1 MKNLPS
7 EDDDPC
13 RSRRNWAYLRR
24 SQRRRR
30 RRRIFEGGGIPRLL
44 ESDYEGGGRCSSPK
58 TLSLSLSLYID
69 WNEEV
74 QNVESSQGLFLFRVN
89 IENLRNFTLKRPELL
104 SVFELVNLSNRDSIK
119 ELVSQA
125 IESREDYLDDTIAKL
140 REAISGY
147 LLGCFD
153 FDIQPLPSLKKPI
166 LVIVVDV
173 AISKRTNGARKRRLS
188 SDFSS
193 ERKETEDSH
202 DDASKK
208 DSRND
213 ASTGSESVKKRKVG
227 DARAYKR
234 EIRSRMQQ
242 RKLSDQEQVEI
253 RDILRS
259 CLEEPRASMIIP
271 IVAGE
276 PKGLSQ
282 VEVVVK
288 EKEFAGRELEDVCS
302 ICLDVILRATTV
314 AKSPCSHIFHR
325 DCLFRWLPKD
335 SRCPLCRSI
344 CATLVQS

>member
-1 MKNLPS
+1 MVSVN
-7 EDDDPC
+7 EEV
-13 RSRRNWAYLRR
+13 
-24 SQRRRR
+24 Q
-30 RRRIFEGGGIPRLL
+30 
-44 ESDYEGGGRCSSPK
+44 
-58 TLSLSLSLYID
+58 SLNIRVFK

-74 QNVESSQGLFLFRVN
+74 HNVESSQGLFLLCIN
-89 IENLRNFTLKRPELL
+89 ESLRNCTLKRPELL

-125 IESREDYLDDTIAKL
+125 IESREDYLDGTTAKL
-140 REAISGY
+140 REAVSEY

-173 AISKRTNGARKRRLS
+173 AVSERTNGARKRHLPS
-188 SDFSS
+188 GFSS
-193 ERKETEDSH
+193 ERQETEDSRDH
-202 DDASKK
+202 ASKK
-208 DSRND
+208 DSRD
-213 ASTGSESVKKRKVG
+213 GASTGSESVKKRKVG
-227 DARAYKR
+227 DARAYKK

-259 CLEEPRASMIIP
+259 CLEEPRDSTIMP
-271 IVAGE
+271 LVAGE

-282 VEVVVK
+282 VELAVK
-288 EKEFAGRELEDVCS
+288 EKEFDGRELEDVCS
-302 ICLDVILRATTV
+302 ICLDGILRGMTV
-314 AKSPCSHIFHR
+314 AKSPCSLIFHR

>member
-1 MKNLPS
+1 MVSVN
-7 EDDDPC
+7 E
-13 RSRRNWAYLRR
+13 AV
-24 SQRRRR
+24 Q
-30 RRRIFEGGGIPRLL
+30 
-44 ESDYEGGGRCSSPK
+44 
-58 TLSLSLSLYID
+58 SLNVRVFK

-74 QNVESSQGLFLFRVN
+74 QNVESSQGLFLFCVN
-89 IENLRNFTLKRPELL
+89 ENLRNFTSKRPELL

-125 IESREDYLDDTIAKL
+125 IESREDYLDDTAAKL
-140 REAISGY
+140 REAVSGY

-153 FDIQPLPSLKKPI
+153 FDIQPLPSPKKPI

-173 AISKRTNGARKRRLS
+173 AVSESTNGARKRHLPS
-188 SDFSS
+188 GFSS
-193 ERKETEDSH
+193 KRKETEDSH
-202 DDASKK
+202 
-208 DSRND
+208 
-213 ASTGSESVKKRKVG
+213 ASTCSESVKKRKVG
-227 DARAYKR
+227 DARAYKK

-242 RKLSDQEQVEI
+242 RKLSNQEQVEI

-259 CLEEPRASMIIP
+259 CLEEPRDSTIVP

-282 VEVVVK
+282 VEVAVK
-288 EKEFAGRELEDVCS
+288 EKEFDGCELEDVCS
-302 ICLDVILRATTV
+302 ICLDGILRGMTV

-344 CATLVQS
+344 CATLIQS